1 MVDKNILI
9 KNIKRRSY
17 LNEIRA
23 IRIDK
28 RPDETTVDVNQ
39 KTKYIISDNSEKNIV
54 IKVNTE
60 TFLKPE
66 ALFSIEIEHVIELMV
81 DREITDENIH
91 NNIKEI
97 IAPLGAEV
105 SYIIASITKEMIG
118 SHVILPPVLNL
129 DIDDKL

>member
-1 MVDKNILI
+1 
-9 KNIKRRSY
+9 
-17 LNEIRA
+17 
-23 IRIDK
+23 
-28 RPDETTVDVNQ
+28 
-39 KTKYIISDNSEKNIV
+39 
-54 IKVNTE
+54 
-60 TFLKPE
+60 
-66 ALFSIEIEHVIELMV
+66 MV

>member
-1 MVDKNILI
+1 MVDKNILT

-129 DIDDKL
+129 DIDEKL